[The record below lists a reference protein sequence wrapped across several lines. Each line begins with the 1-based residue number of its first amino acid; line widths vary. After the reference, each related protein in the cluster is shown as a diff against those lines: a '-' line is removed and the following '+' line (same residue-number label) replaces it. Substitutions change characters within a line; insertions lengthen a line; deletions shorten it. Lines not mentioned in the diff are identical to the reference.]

1 MKHPSFTSDEGKF
14 RAEGMN
20 QLCLPEIP
28 EEISDLLAFVD
39 NKKNHASKH
48 LPGIVNVPVLAEND

>member
-1 MKHPSFTSDEGKF
+1 
-14 RAEGMN
+14 MN